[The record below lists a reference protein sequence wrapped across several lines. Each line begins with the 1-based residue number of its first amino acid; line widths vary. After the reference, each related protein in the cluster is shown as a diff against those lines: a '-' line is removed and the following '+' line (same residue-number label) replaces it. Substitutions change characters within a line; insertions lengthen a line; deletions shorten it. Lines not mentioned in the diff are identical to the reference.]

1 MYDVLHPIR
10 GEIAGV
16 WEKMSRFYKIR
27 AGYIND
33 FAHLEKHAEKYICP
47 ALVLYSARIC
57 GKVTDR
63 VISLAMVFQ
72 FIHLA
77 AMVHC
82 NINEDSQNRD
92 GGPADP
98 RDGCQYP
105 VLVGDYLYGRFFTT
119 LCDADIIKYLGPL
132 SEIICMI
139 NEGSIM
145 RIRNQDGGMIN
156 PVTKREIIRLESGEL
171 MAGCCRL
178 AGDAAGA
185 GAEQQQR
192 LYNFG
197 HAMGMALGMAWGE
210 WHEQAGAHFS
220 EALSCLEM
228 FSPGKDRDNLKS
240 LVVYLKAMSAQ
251 NNKMVC

>member
-1 MYDVLHPIR
+1 MHDVLHPVR

-16 WEKMSRFYKIR
+16 WERMSRFYRIR
-27 AGYIND
+27 AGYISD
-33 FAHLEKHAEKYICP
+33 FAHLEKYAEKYICP
-47 ALVLYSARIC
+47 ALVLYSARIS
-57 GKVTDR
+57 GKVTGG

-72 FIHLA
+72 FIHQA
-77 AMVHC
+77 AMVHR
-82 NINEDSQNRD
+82 NINEDGQSRD
-92 GGPADP
+92 SGPTDP

-119 LCDADIIKYLGPL
+119 LCEADIIKYLGPL

-145 RIRNQDGGMIN
+145 RIKSQDGGMVN
-156 PVTKREIIRLESGEL
+156 PATRREIIRLESGEF

-178 AGDAAGA
+178 AGDAVGA

-197 HAMGMALGMAWGE
+197 HAIGMAMGMARGE
-210 WHEQAGAHFS
+210 WHEHAGAYFS
-220 EALSCLEM
+220 EALACLETL
-228 FSPGKDRDNLKS
+228 SPGKDRDNLRS
-240 LVVYLKAMSAQ
+240 LVTYLKGMSADSI
-251 NNKMVC
+251 KMVC